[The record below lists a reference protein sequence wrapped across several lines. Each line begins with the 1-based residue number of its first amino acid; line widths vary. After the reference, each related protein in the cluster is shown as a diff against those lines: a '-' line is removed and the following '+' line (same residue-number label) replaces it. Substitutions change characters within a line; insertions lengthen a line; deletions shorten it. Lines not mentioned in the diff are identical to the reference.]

1 MFLHIGVYQRME
13 IVSAMPTIR
22 LKLKDLKLLRQ
33 KHLLSKLSHLPVK
46 EAETEAKPAAKKSAV
61 TLSKKPS
68 TSKK

>member
-33 KHLLSKLSHLPVK
+33 KHLLSKLSHLLRDLKAWPVG
-46 EAETEAKPAAKKSAV
+46 
-61 TLSKKPS
+61 L
-68 TSKK
+68 